1 MSHTGKKIK
10 DIEKELIKGY
20 IEMSG
25 INLEEANLCTQADNE
40 ALDAVETQL
49 TECE

>member
-1 MSHTGKKIK
+1 MSHTGKRAK

-20 IEMSG
+20 IEMSA
-25 INLEEANLCTQADNE
+25 INLEEANLSTQADNE
-40 ALDAVETQL
+40 ALDTAEEQL

>member
-1 MSHTGKKIK
+1 MSHTGKRLK
-10 DIEKELIKGY
+10 DIEKALIKGY

-25 INLEEANLCTQADNE
+25 INLEEANSSTQADNE
-40 ALDAVETQL
+40 ALDATEVQL

>member
-25 INLEEANLCTQADNE
+25 INLEEANIGVQADNE
-40 ALDAVETQL
+40 ALCVTETQL

>member
-1 MSHTGKKIK
+1 MSHIGKSVK

-20 IEMSG
+20 QEMSE
-25 INLEEANLCTQADNE
+25 INLEEANISINTDNE
-40 ALDAVETQL
+40 AFNICISEL

>member
-1 MSHTGKKIK
+1 MSHTGKRTK
-10 DIEKELIKGY
+10 DIEKDLIKGY

-25 INLEEANLCTQADNE
+25 INLEEANFSIEADNE
-40 ALDAVETQL
+40 ALDSAEVQL